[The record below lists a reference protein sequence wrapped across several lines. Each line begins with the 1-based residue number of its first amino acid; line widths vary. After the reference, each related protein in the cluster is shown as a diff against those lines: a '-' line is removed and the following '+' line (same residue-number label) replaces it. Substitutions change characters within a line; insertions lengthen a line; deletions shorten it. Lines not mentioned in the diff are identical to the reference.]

1 MSFVIICGPQAV
13 GKMTVG
19 RALEAADCGTLLY
32 NHQMI
37 DLFAQFLGYN
47 PVSFTLSEET
57 RFRLFRAFAEN
68 PETNV
73 TKNLLFTVLLD
84 FNSGDD
90 WQFLQEACSIFLAKG
105 EQVYCLELTAQVQE
119 RLVRNVQADRL
130 AAKPSKR
137 DLAASRKDLLD
148 SMENYRLNSRQGEF
162 TEKLP
167 AVAHLLVDNTQ
178 LTPQDVVE
186 RVLTTWPELSG
197 Q

>member
-19 RALEAADCGTLLY
+19 RALEAAGCGTLLY
-32 NHQMI
+32 NHQTI

-178 LTPQDVVE
+178 LTPQDVVQ

>member
-32 NHQMI
+32 NHQTI

-178 LTPQDVVE
+178 LTPQDVVQ